1 MHSVIRPIISSLP
14 LYKIGEV
21 AEGLA
26 YLHISSVIHG
36 DLTGSNV
43 LLTNDLKAQ
52 LCDFGLSTVVM
63 QSDSQTPGSFTSGLG
78 GAVRWADSALFA
90 GLHTA
95 SEDDEWH
102 PPPLTYKSDVY
113 SLGSVIL
120 EVGFV
125 LQSSTSHPLPELSPQ
140 ILSGRQPYH
149 YIATDA
155 QVVIELHKGNKPR
168 RRTQ

>member
-1 MHSVIRPIISSLP
+1 
-14 LYKIGEV
+14 
-21 AEGLA
+21 
-26 YLHISSVIHG
+26 
-36 DLTGSNV
+36 
-43 LLTNDLKAQ
+43 
-52 LCDFGLSTVVM
+52 M
-63 QSDSQTPGSFTSGLG
+63 QSDSQTPDSFTSGLG
-78 GAVRWADSALFA
+78 GAVRWADSALFS

-95 SEDDEWH
+95 SEEEEWH

-120 EVGFV
+120 EVSSV
-125 LQSSTSHPLPELSPQ
+125 LCSCISCAVSDPLQ

-168 RRTQ
+168 RPTQSFVDDGQWELIQWCWTQPPEDRPDVHDVVDRVGDLIEERGARDSEEPVRKSR